1 MVFLKCVNTQAHDVT
16 EFVREDKHPGGKK
29 ILIAHN
35 GKDGTIGFNGGV
47 YNHTNAARNLMSHM
61 RVAKMNSFTNFIEDG
76 PIAQSSVYT
85 TDGHAVINE
94 PDEET
99 KKQQ

>member
-1 MVFLKCVNTQAHDVT
+1 
-16 EFVREDKHPGGKK
+16 
-29 ILIAHN
+29 
-35 GKDGTIGFNGGV
+35 
-47 YNHTNAARNLMSHM
+47 MSHM